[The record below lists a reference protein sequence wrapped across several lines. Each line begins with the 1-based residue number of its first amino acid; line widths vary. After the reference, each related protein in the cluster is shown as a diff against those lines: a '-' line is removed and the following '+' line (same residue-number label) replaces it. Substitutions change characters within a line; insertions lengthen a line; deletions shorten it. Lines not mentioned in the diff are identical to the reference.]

1 MKTIHLLRH
10 AKSSWADPDL
20 ADRDRPL
27 ALRGRKAVRAMAAH
41 FGGREVLPDLVLCS
55 PARRTRETLDGISES
70 LGGAWV
76 EIDEGL
82 YGADARGI
90 LHRIQRLPPTSDS
103 VLIIGH
109 NPALEEVAELLLAP
123 GGHDASLDRMQE
135 KYPTGALATFVAP
148 GAWREVG
155 EGTCVLRS
163 FIRPRDLE

>member
-1 MKTIHLLRH
+1 MKTIYLLRH
-10 AKSSWADPDL
+10 AKSSWADSDL

-27 ALRGRKAVRAMAAH
+27 APRGWRAARAMAAH
-41 FGGREVLPDLVLCS
+41 LEEREILPDLVLCS

-70 LGGAWV
+70 VAGARV

-82 YGADARGI
+82 YGADAREI

-109 NPALEEVAELLLAP
+109 NPGLEEVAELLLTP
-123 GGHDASLDRMQE
+123 GGHDASLDQMQE

-148 GAWREVG
+148 GAWSEVE
-155 EGTCVLRS
+155 EGTCVLRA

>member
-1 MKTIHLLRH
+1 MKTVHLLRH

-20 ADRDRPL
+20 EDRDRPL
-27 ALRGRKAVRAMAAH
+27 APRGRRAARALAEHLRG
-41 FGGREVLPDLVLCS
+41 GEILPDVVLCS

-70 LGGAWV
+70 LAGAWV

-82 YGADARGI
+82 YGADAREI

-109 NPALEEVAELLLAP
+109 NPGLEEVAGLLLAP
-123 GGHDASLDRMQE
+123 GGHSAALDRMQE

-148 GAWREVG
+148 GAWSDVG
-155 EGTCVLRS
+155 VGACVLRS
-163 FIRPRDLE
+163 FIRPGDLE